1 MSRRIRSL
9 MALCAVSFALATV
22 ACADTTAPSQAPSY
36 GSLGCDV
43 NNPNV
48 CK

>member
-1 MSRRIRSL
+1 MTRRIRSL
-9 MALCAVSFALATV
+9 MALCAVSFALASV

-36 GSLGCDV
+36 GTLCDY

-48 CK
+48 CR

>member
-9 MALCAVSFALATV
+9 MALCAVSFALASL
-22 ACADTTAPSQAPSY
+22 ACADTTAPSPAPSY
-36 GSLGCDV
+36 GLRCDV
-43 NNPNV
+43 QNPNT